1 MTEWRLSA
9 QCLEVDDEV
18 LNFFFSDNETEELTA
33 LMICETCSVVDECL
47 QYALRTRQTEGVW
60 GMHTQQDRRNLK
72 RQISRRPQHAQRYW
86 DASFD
91 KIRLRTASTVDAEGA
106 ERPVFAAI

>member
-1 MTEWRLSA
+1 MTGWRVSA
-9 QCLEVDDEV
+9 NCLEVDDEV

-33 LMICETCSVVDECL
+33 LMICQTCSVVNECL
-47 QYALRTRQTEGVW
+47 QYALRSRQTIGVW
-60 GMHTQQDRRNLK
+60 GMHTPQDRRNLK
-72 RQISRRPQHAQRYW
+72 RQISRRPDQAQRYW

-91 KIRLRTASTVDAEGA
+91 KIALRIESVMDAEGA